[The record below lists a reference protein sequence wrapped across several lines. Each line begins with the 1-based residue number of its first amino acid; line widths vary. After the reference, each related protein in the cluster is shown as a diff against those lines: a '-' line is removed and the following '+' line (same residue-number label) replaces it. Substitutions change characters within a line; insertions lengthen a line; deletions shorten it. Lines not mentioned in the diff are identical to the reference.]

1 MNRLQKDYR
10 EKMVP
15 ELMKKLKMKNC
26 HQVPR
31 LIKIIVNMGVS
42 EAMKDFALLE
52 SHMNEL
58 ALITGQKPLLT
69 RAKKSIAGFGL
80 RQGVP
85 IGCKVTLR
93 GDKMYEF
100 FDRFVS
106 VVLPR
111 LRDFKG
117 VSTKSFDGRGNY
129 SLGLQEQVVFPEV
142 ELDKIKQIQGMDITF
157 VTSAKSN
164 DEARELLSILG
175 IPFRQK

>member
-1 MNRLQKDYR
+1 MNRLKKDYR

-26 HQVPR
+26 NEVPR
-31 LIKIIVNMGVS
+31 LVKIIVNMGVS

-93 GDKMYEF
+93 GERMYEF

-117 VSTKSFDGRGNY
+117 LSPKSFDGRGNY
-129 SLGLQEQVVFPEV
+129 SIGLQEQVVFPEV

-157 VTSAKSN
+157 VTSGRSN

-175 IPFRQK
+175 VPFKQK